1 MAASAL
7 GRKPSMS
14 RVDEEDALPLSPN
27 DCLAL
32 ERSALER
39 NDPPLSYSNPLTH
52 SGTSTDT
59 AILSEDRPLVFVRHR
74 RWHIYLGVALAFLTL
89 VAISVGTA
97 AVVSLAKAG
106 KTNTSV
112 CATSPCVSQAAYMI
126 ETSDTSADPCDDF
139 YQVSEQRVILPS
151 HPKRLWRICL

>member
-1 MAASAL
+1 MSAPRTMAASAL

-106 KTNTSV
+106 KSLDNHTRRIKSLDQFGNTHKML
-112 CATSPCVSQAAYMI
+112 TIP
-126 ETSDTSADPCDDF
+126 
-139 YQVSEQRVILPS
+139 
-151 HPKRLWRICL
+151 